1 MQFELFKTEQVNVY
15 KDIESID
22 ITEIVDPTT
31 GKLVLKNVKKD
42 AYYLYKTG
50 CSHKILKDEGDIFP
64 GVYSKVSGKFLKL
77 HFENHYVKF
86 TVDLKDKKTNSRKKV
101 NFHRL
106 VASAFIVNDD
116 PKTKKVV
123 DHINELK
130 YDYRLEN
137 LRWLSQSENSKRG
150 NLKRGAGAKLIQDE
164 IKRLN
169 DNA

>member
-1 MQFELFKTEQVNVY
+1 MQLELFKAEQVNVY

-22 ITEIVDPTT
+22 IAEIVDPTT
-31 GKLVLKNVKKD
+31 GKLVLQNVKKD

-50 CSHKILKDEGDIFP
+50 CPHKILKDQGDIFP

-77 HFENHYVKF
+77 HFENDYLKF
-86 TVDLKDKKTNSRKKV
+86 TVDLKNKKTNSRKKV

-106 VASAFIVNDD
+106 IASAFIVNDD

-150 NLKRGAGAKLIQDE
+150 NLKRG
-164 IKRLN
+164 
-169 DNA
+169 